1 MAGSALPSLRFCFGK
16 CESSFLVL
24 FSFPLWTERDYFDR
38 VSDVRSVRS
47 VRLRLVGPR
56 QISLAVAIL
65 CGLLCLG
72 SYTRLRAWRVGERD
86 CVNVDTF
93 FLFCASTLVRMRVQP
108 KDQKK
113 ETLG

>member
-1 MAGSALPSLRFCFGK
+1 M
-16 CESSFLVL
+16 VL